1 MKANEW
7 RIGNYIYNY
16 INGYRCLCKV
26 NSIDINGIRVWDFIK
41 EVKDDTNQSYTYE
54 TFPIPLTEEWLIKF
68 GLNETKDQDLF
79 RVNYV
84 NYHKGSNTFS
94 YCIDYYFSEEGYV
107 ENMFKEIKYVHELQN
122 LYFALTNEELTI
134 KENEATKEL
143 EGNNG

>member
-54 TFPIPLTEEWLIKF
+54 TFPIPLTEEWLLKF
-68 GLNETKDQDLF
+68 GFKKDGMYYENEHVQLSKMTAK
-79 RVNYV
+79 NGY
-84 NYHKGSNTFS
+84 
-94 YCIDYYFSEEGYV
+94 DYYCSDLDFSV
-107 ENMFKEIKYVHELQN
+107 FITEIKYVHSLQN
-122 LYFALTNEELTI
+122 LYFALTNEELCI
-134 KENEATKEL
+134 K
-143 EGNNG
+143 

>member
-1 MKANEW
+1 MKVEELRVGNCLYNNGVVV
-7 RIGNYIYNY
+7 RIDARSIFDIWDDKGLKNY
-16 INGYRCLCKV
+16 
-26 NSIDINGIRVWDFIK
+26 
-41 EVKDDTNQSYTYE
+41 Q
-54 TFPIPLTEEWLIKF
+54 PILLTEEWLIKF

-122 LYFALTNEELTI
+122 LYFALTGSN
-134 KENEATKEL
+134 L
-143 EGNNG
+143 EPF